1 MFFKSIKNKI
11 ALTVMAMCILGDV
24 AAQDTK
30 AAAATSVSGY
40 NQLATLMVVMI
51 VVLAFIIWGMG
62 QVLTAVGRQL
72 LDKDKKEKKLLNV
85 LLLIGFSLLSQVSFA
100 QDAAAAVVQTVPNY
114 GGLSKMTFY
123 IFITV
128 LSTEVVIILFMSFS
142 ISRMYNELMPKKVKP
157 VKEAGKLS
165 SIWKKLDKKL
175 FTKAV
180 SVEQEA
186 DILLDHDYD
195 GIRELDNALPPWWK
209 YGFIITIVI
218 AVVYM
223 LNFHVF
229 HTGLNPTQE
238 YNVEMAKAKIEK
250 EEYQAKNKD
259 KIDDNNVPMAD
270 ADGIKVGQTLFEAN
284 CAACHLKDGGGTVGP
299 NLTDAYWIHKG
310 SLTDVYHSI
319 TTGFPDKG
327 MPAWNDKFTAKEI
340 SFLASFV
347 KSLKGTK
354 PAVPKDPQGE
364 MYDDTAAGKTD
375 SAAVKK

>member
-1 MFFKSIKNKI
+1 
-11 ALTVMAMCILGDV
+11 
-24 AAQDTK
+24 
-30 AAAATSVSGY
+30 
-40 NQLATLMVVMI
+40 
-51 VVLAFIIWGMG
+51 
-62 QVLTAVGRQL
+62 
-72 LDKDKKEKKLLNV
+72 
-85 LLLIGFSLLSQVSFA
+85 
-100 QDAAAAVVQTVPNY
+100 
-114 GGLSKMTFY
+114 
-123 IFITV
+123 
-128 LSTEVVIILFMSFS
+128 
-142 ISRMYNELMPKKVKP
+142 
-157 VKEAGKLS
+157 
-165 SIWKKLDKKL
+165 
-175 FTKAV
+175 
-180 SVEQEA
+180 
-186 DILLDHDYD
+186 
-195 GIRELDNALPPWWK
+195 
-209 YGFIITIVI
+209 
-218 AVVYM
+218 
-223 LNFHVF
+223 FHVF

-310 SLTDVYHSI
+310 SLNDVYHSI
-319 TTGFPDKG
+319 TTGYPDKG

-364 MYDDTAAGKTD
+364 MYDDAAAGATD

>member
-1 MFFKSIKNKI
+1 MFLKSIKNKI
-11 ALTVMAMCILGDV
+11 LLTVMAMCTCAGL

-40 NQLATLMVVMI
+40 NQLATLMVIMI

-72 LDKDKKEKKLLNV
+72 LDKDKKEKKLLSV

-100 QDAAAAVVQTVPNY
+100 QDAATAVVQTVPNY

-128 LSTEVVIILFMSFS
+128 LSTEVVIILFLSFS

-157 VKEAGKLS
+157 VKEGSKLA
-165 SIWKKLDKKL
+165 SIWKQLDKKL

-195 GIRELDNALPPWWK
+195 GIKELDNALPPWWK
-209 YGFIITIVI
+209 YGFIITIGI
-218 AVVYM
+218 AVVYL

-259 KIDDNNVPMAD
+259 KIDDNNVP
-270 ADGIKVGQTLFEAN
+270 
-284 CAACHLKDGGGTVGP
+284 
-299 NLTDAYWIHKG
+299 
-310 SLTDVYHSI
+310 
-319 TTGFPDKG
+319 
-327 MPAWNDKFTAKEI
+327 
-340 SFLASFV
+340 
-347 KSLKGTK
+347 
-354 PAVPKDPQGE
+354 
-364 MYDDTAAGKTD
+364 
-375 SAAVKK
+375 